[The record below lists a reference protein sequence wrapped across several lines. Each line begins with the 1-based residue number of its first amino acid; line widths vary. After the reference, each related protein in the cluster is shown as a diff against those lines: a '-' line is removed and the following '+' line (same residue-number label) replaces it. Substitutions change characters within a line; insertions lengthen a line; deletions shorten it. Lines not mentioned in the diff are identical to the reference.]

1 MNLGPKKFL
10 TLLKELITLEP
21 PTVPSLPPFP
31 ASNFN
36 SKSEGGLFIS
46 DELAEDISVSEMTG
60 LEQLTAK
67 SKLNAQIHSYYE
79 WEKAQ
84 TAFMFT
90 GPDADK
96 ALEGMKKLVD
106 KALFKQQEDVWKAIN
121 LNVPP
126 IVAFDVTKDQIDDK
140 IYPGKIWDSPVFV
153 LKSYI
158 SEEYFE
164 ADVPI
169 LHPDF
174 RKCPAG
180 EYVVE
185 VISMDYKRST
195 KENPMVIAEMEIV
208 EDGPHRGVTLKA
220 YFVVRESGLVGWDKF
235 LDACGFDDVK
245 PEDDFNIKTC
255 IGSRLRVYVNDEG
268 WIRAYFK
275 ENDA

>member
-1 MNLGPKKFL
+1 
-10 TLLKELITLEP
+10 
-21 PTVPSLPPFP
+21 
-31 ASNFN
+31 
-36 SKSEGGLFIS
+36 
-46 DELAEDISVSEMTG
+46 MTG

-67 SKLNAQIHSYYE
+67 SKLNAEMHSYYA

-84 TAFMFT
+84 TAVMFT
-90 GPDADK
+90 GPDANK
-96 ALEGMKKLVD
+96 ALEGVKKLVD
-106 KALFKQQEDVWKAIN
+106 EALFKQQEDVWKSLD
-121 LNVPP
+121 LNIPP
-126 IVAFDVTKDQIDDK
+126 QPTIKLDFAAEDQIVKQVIEKLKDPIDDK
-140 IYPGKIWDSPVFV
+140 IYPGKIWIIDSPAFV

-235 LDACGFDDVK
+235 LDACGFDDVDS
-245 PEDDFNIKTC
+245 EDDFNIKTC

-268 WIRAYFK
+268 WIRAYYK